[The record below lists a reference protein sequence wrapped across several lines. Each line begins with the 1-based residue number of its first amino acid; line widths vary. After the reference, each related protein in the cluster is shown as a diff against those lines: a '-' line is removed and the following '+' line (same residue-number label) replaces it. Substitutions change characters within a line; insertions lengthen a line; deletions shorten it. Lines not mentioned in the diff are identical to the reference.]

1 VELVL
6 TRLGSAY
13 PNTAQL
19 VSANPNT
26 SCSLQLPAQI
36 ERVHLLIVARC
47 HLSLAFAVFN
57 MGCTC
62 SVLESTSV
70 FELGTPVDP
79 FSQEGVAV
87 TLLNPNAWTT
97 CPASGYAPSCVS
109 NTIELLCLLE
119 LADPPDKITICAD
132 SGIYAPAVNFL
143 DVTGVKKIECE
154 DDSCFVI
161 RELLDEVEPPCCT
174 AFKSSLGD
182 EIKLED
188 ITFLDIP
195 QPDIVDELFANG
207 NDFASWTSDVTVD
220 SNAPFFCFNGDAGI
234 GSVTLELEST
244 VGKGGKDKVFKKKAK
259 KQKGGKKKPKGKKRG
274 KKKGKKRQRQLEM
287 FEREE
292 SPEGTLQRLAHV
304 PIHSA
309 CTTEVHEV
317 FASLDTDGDGF
328 ISMEEAGAYLK
339 CEL

>member
-1 VELVL
+1 
-6 TRLGSAY
+6 
-13 PNTAQL
+13 
-19 VSANPNT
+19 
-26 SCSLQLPAQI
+26 
-36 ERVHLLIVARC
+36 
-47 HLSLAFAVFN
+47 
-57 MGCTC
+57 M
-62 SVLESTSV
+62 LESADV
-70 FELGTPVDP
+70 FLLGAPVDP
-79 FSQEGVAV
+79 LSPEQALALV
-87 TLLNPNAWTT
+87 TLMNPNAWTT

-109 NTIELLCLLE
+109 STIELVCLLE
-119 LADPPDKITICAD
+119 LADPPDKITLCAG
-132 SGIYAPAVNFL
+132 SGIYSPSFL
-143 DVTGVKKIECE
+143 FFDVTGVKKIECE

-161 RELLDEVEPPCCT
+161 RGLIDDIDSPCCT
-174 AFKSSLGD
+174 AFSSSLGD
-182 EIKLED
+182 GIILEG

-195 QPDIVDELFANG
+195 PSDIVDELLEHG
-207 NDFASWTSDVTVD
+207 NDFESWTSDVTLD
-220 SNAPFFCFNGDAGI
+220 GNAAFFCFNGDAGI
-234 GSVTLELEST
+234 DSVKLEFEST
-244 VGKGGKDKVFKKKAK
+244 VGKGGKDKAFKKGAK
-259 KQKGGKKKPKGKKRG
+259 KPKGGKKKPKG